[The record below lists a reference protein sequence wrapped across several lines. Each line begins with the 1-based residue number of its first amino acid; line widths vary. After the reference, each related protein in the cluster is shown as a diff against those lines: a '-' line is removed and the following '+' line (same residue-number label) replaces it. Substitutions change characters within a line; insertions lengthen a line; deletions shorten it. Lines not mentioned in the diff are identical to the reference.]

1 MRFFSRH
8 LIFKS
13 PLDSVSTHSSNQ
25 FADYFPAPAHNE
37 SVRGPQTSSSF
48 RIVDNASGTS
58 TLDSLTN
65 GIPSAVEGSGVA
77 FGSPGADESTQK
89 SGPQN
94 VPEGQYENSPG
105 CNPGFAAHKRP
116 RCPVG
121 TPRPPAPVI
130 LFRSAI
136 TEKPTARNIFATVGV
151 RPLRCAQAASLTS
164 ARAGP
169 ALSSDCGVTDG

>member
-1 MRFFSRH
+1 MRFFSHH
-8 LIFKS
+8 LIFQS
-13 PLDSVSTHSSNQ
+13 PPDAVSTHSSNQ

-105 CNPGFAAHKRP
+105 CNPGFAAQKRP
-116 RCPVG
+116 RRPVG
-121 TPRPPAPVI
+121 TPRNPRSSPP
-130 LFRSAI
+130 FRSAI
-136 TEKPTARNIFATVGV
+136 REKPGPRNRLATAGACLCAVSTPRAWSVLARGLLWGV
-151 RPLRCAQAASLTS
+151 ASE
-164 ARAGP
+164 
-169 ALSSDCGVTDG
+169 

>member
-65 GIPSAVEGSGVA
+65 VIPSAVEGSAVA

-116 RCPVG
+116 RRPVG
-121 TPRPPAPVI
+121 TPRNPP
-130 LFRSAI
+130 LQLSF
-136 TEKPTARNIFATVGV
+136 FA
-151 RPLRCAQAASLTS
+151 LR
-164 ARAGP
+164 
-169 ALSSDCGVTDG
+169 

>member
-1 MRFFSRH
+1 MRFFSHH
-8 LIFKS
+8 LIFQS
-13 PLDSVSTHSSNQ
+13 PPDAVSTHSSNQ

-65 GIPSAVEGSGVA
+65 VIPSAVEGSGVA

-116 RCPVG
+116 RRPVG
-121 TPRPPAPVI
+121 TPRNPPLQLSLSLCDNGETHCKE
-130 LFRSAI
+130 LFRHCRRASFALCPGR
-136 TEKPTARNIFATVGV
+136 KPNQCSRGACFE
-151 RPLRCAQAASLTS
+151 Q
-164 ARAGP
+164 
-169 ALSSDCGVTDG
+169 